1 LEYPLKNL
9 IFNTMEKNFL
19 VLVGDLFENTP
30 IDSITMDSKFKEFE
44 DWDSLVALS
53 LIALFDSEFNI
64 KISGE
69 KIREISTMKELYN
82 LIKQ

>member
-1 LEYPLKNL
+1 
-9 IFNTMEKNFL
+9 MEKKFL
-19 VLVGDLFENTP
+19 LLVGDLFDDTP
-30 IDSITMDSKFKEFE
+30 NHLITMDSRFKEFN

-69 KIREISTMKELYN
+69 KIREIFTMRELYN
-82 LIKQ
+82 LIQE